1 MIEQKA
7 NEIGEI
13 GIIRR
18 IAGILDSRYV
28 GDDCAVLDNGADY
41 LVVTTDMLH
50 RTTDFPQEMTGE
62 DIGWMSVA
70 VSLSDVASMGAR
82 PIGVVAA
89 WGIPGDTG
97 AAFIDGIA
105 RGMKDCATR
114 YGTDI
119 VGGDT
124 DQHAELTIVTTALG
138 RVDKDKVKL
147 RSGARAG
154 DLLCVTGY
162 LGTPAAAYKVLIE
175 GREAPEKDKKVLID
189 GFFRPRPRVEEGIR
203 LSKYPQVTAM
213 IDVSDGIGKSVYEL
227 SGASHVGFV
236 VDADRLP
243 VRDEAKKLAK
253 SREEL
258 LDMAV
263 CFGGE
268 FELLF
273 TVAPEGLADI
283 KDVPF
288 TVIGRAVPEGLTLD
302 DRGSMRPI
310 TCKGYEHLKKKR
322 DTVH

>member
-1 MIEQKA
+1 MIESKA

-13 GIIRR
+13 GIIGR
-18 IAGILDSRYV
+18 ISKALGSKYL

-50 RTTDFPQEMTGE
+50 RTTDFPREMTGE

-82 PIGVVAA
+82 PIGVLAA
-89 WGIPGDTG
+89 WGIPGDTDVS
-97 AAFIDGIA
+97 FIDGIA
-105 RGMKDCATR
+105 RGMRDCAKK
-114 YGTDI
+114 YGTDV

-147 RSGARAG
+147 RSGARVG

-162 LGTPAAAYKVLIE
+162 LGTPAAAYKVLID
-175 GREAPEKDKKVLID
+175 GREAPEEDKKVLID
-189 GFFRPRPRVEEGIR
+189 GFSRPKPRVEEGIR

-213 IDVSDGIGKSVYEL
+213 MDVSDGLGKSVYEL
-227 SGASHVGFV
+227 SGSSHVGFLV
-236 VDADRLP
+236 EADKLP
-243 VRDEAKKLAK
+243 VREETKRLAK
-253 SREEL
+253 SRDEM
-258 LDMAV
+258 LDMAI

-273 TVAPEGLADI
+273 TVDPAGIDKI
-283 KDVPF
+283 MDVPF
-288 TVIGRAVPEGLTLD
+288 TVVGQAVPEGLTLD
-302 DRGSMRPI
+302 DRGKKMPI
-310 TCKGYEHLKKKR
+310 TCKGYEHLKKKS
-322 DTVH
+322 DSVH

>member
-1 MIEQKA
+1 MIELKA

-13 GIIRR
+13 GIIKRL
-18 IAGILDSRYV
+18 AKMLDSRYV

-50 RTTDFPQEMTGE
+50 RTTDFPAEMSGE
-62 DIGWMSVA
+62 DVGWMSVA

-89 WGIPGDTG
+89 WGIPGDTPVS
-97 AAFIDGIA
+97 FIDGIA
-105 RGMKDCATR
+105 RGMKACAEA
-114 YGTDI
+114 YGTEI

-147 RSGARAG
+147 RSGAKVG

-175 GREAPEKDKKVLID
+175 GREAPEKDRKVLID
-189 GFFRPRPRVEEGIR
+189 GFFRPKPRVEEGIK
-203 LSKYPQVTAM
+203 LSRYPQVTAM
-213 IDVSDGIGKSVYEL
+213 MDVSDGLGKSVSEL
-227 SGASHVGFV
+227 SGSSHVGFL
-236 VDADRLP
+236 VDAGRLP
-243 VRDEAKKLAK
+243 VREETKKLAE
-253 SREEL
+253 SRGEL
-258 LDMAV
+258 LDMAI

-273 TVAPEGLADI
+273 TVDPAGLDGI
-283 KDVPF
+283 DDVEF
-288 TVIGRAVPEGLTLD
+288 TVVGHVVPEGLTLD
-302 DRGSMRPI
+302 DNGKKSPI

-322 DTVH
+322 DNVH

>member
-1 MIEQKA
+1 MRA
-7 NEIGEI
+7 NEVGEI
-13 GIIRR
+13 GIISR
-18 IAGILDSRYV
+18 IAEILGSRYL

-41 LVVTTDMLH
+41 LVITTDMLH
-50 RTTDFPQEMTGE
+50 RATDFPREMSGE

-70 VSLSDVASMGAR
+70 VSLSDVAAMGAR

-89 WGIPGDTG
+89 MGIPGEMDMG
-97 AAFIDGIA
+97 FVEDMV
-105 RGMKDCATR
+105 RGMRDCAR
-114 YGTDI
+114 AYGTGV

-147 RSGARAG
+147 RSGARVG

-175 GREAPEKDKKVLID
+175 GRDAPEEDKKVLID
-189 GFFRPRPRVEEGIR
+189 GFFRPKPRIEEGVR
-203 LSKYPQVTAM
+203 LSRYPEVTAM
-213 IDVSDGIGKSVYEL
+213 MDVSDGLGKSVYEL
-227 SGASHVGFV
+227 SGSSHVGFL

-243 VRDEAKKLAK
+243 IRGEARRLAK
-253 SREEL
+253 DSKEL

-273 TVAPEGLADI
+273 TVSPSGIDRI
-283 KDVPF
+283 KDVDF
-288 TVIGRAVPEGLTLD
+288 TVIGKVVSEGLTLD
-302 DRGSMRPI
+302 DHGIKSTI
-310 TCKGYEHLKKKR
+310 TCRGYEHLRKKV
-322 DTVH
+322 DTAH

>member
-1 MIEQKA
+1 MKA
-7 NEIGEI
+7 NDIGEI

-18 IAGILDSRYV
+18 IAKVLDSGYL
-28 GDDCAVLDNGADY
+28 GDDCAVLEDGENY

-50 RTTDFPQEMTGE
+50 RTTDFPREMSGE
-62 DIGWMSVA
+62 DVGWMSVA

-89 WGIPGDTG
+89 MGLPGDTDVD
-97 AAFIDGIA
+97 FIEGLA
-105 RGMKDCATR
+105 RGMRDCAKK

-138 RVDKDKVKL
+138 RVEKDKLKL
-147 RSGARAG
+147 RSGARVG

-175 GREAPEKDKKVLID
+175 GRGTPGQDKNVLID
-189 GFFRPRPRVEEGIR
+189 SLFRPKPRVEEGIR
-203 LSKYPQVTAM
+203 LSSYKEVTAM
-213 IDVSDGIGKSVYEL
+213 MDVSDGLGKSVYEL
-227 SGASHVGFV
+227 SNSSKVGFL
-236 VDADRLP
+236 VDADTLP
-243 VRDEAKKLAK
+243 VREEARRLAK
-253 SREEL
+253 SREEF

-273 TVAPEGLADI
+273 TLDPSGLDKI
-283 KDVPF
+283 KDVRF
-288 TVIGRAVPEGLTLD
+288 TVIGKAVEAGLTLD
-302 DRGSMRPI
+302 DRGSMSPI
-310 TCKGYEHLKKKR
+310 TCKGYEHLKKKK
-322 DTVH
+322 DNVH